1 MKKFLVVVCLLLCAS
16 ACGGDSETAAP
27 TTTSAS
33 ATTVTPTTT
42 SASATT
48 VTPTTTTTTK
58 AVSTVR
64 PAQDNTHS
72 TMRLIVPYEPSD
84 PINDL
89 VPMGEKIHHNNPDG
103 HVGIDFQ
110 WWDHSGGPPKIL
122 ASSAGTVLSVELDPY
137 SNNTSLI
144 IVLLHQ
150 VGDTRY
156 YTAYEGLRI
165 DSSVQPGDLINQS
178 QIIGEAWDNP
188 DTGDD
193 VYMIHWEFGFCPGN
207 DSNQCAPPE
216 RLCPMSYFEKKS
228 KTILEEV
235 WSAST
240 NEYKQQYSH
249 ICSGVFY
256 GRSGQNTPYQ
266 TPDSSDLSASSE
278 ADRSEESGSNSSAE
292 DSKQIKAE
300 CSFNEK
306 LVEVSCTVA
315 GYPAG
320 SVLSWESTASWA
332 TSSGP
337 YWNFVVDPG
346 LLGSSAEVTIKACQ
360 GADCSSLTILVD
372 TSSALGD

>member
-1 MKKFLVVVCLLLCAS
+1 MKNFLVVVCLLLCTS

-33 ATTVTPTTT
+33 ATTVTPTAT

-48 VTPTTTTTTK
+48 VTPTTTTTTE

-72 TMRLIVPYEPSD
+72 TMKLIVPYEPSD
-84 PINDL
+84 PIDDL
-89 VPMGEKIHHNNPDG
+89 VPMGEKIHHSNADG

-110 WWDHSGGPPKIL
+110 WEDHSGGPPKIL
-122 ASSAGTVLSVELDPY
+122 ASAAGTVLSVELDPY

-150 VGDTRY
+150 AEDTRY

-165 DSSVQPGDLINQS
+165 DSSVQPGDLINQG
-178 QIIGEAWDNP
+178 QIIGETWDNP

-207 DSNQCAPPE
+207 DSKQCAPPE
-216 RLCPMSYFEKKS
+216 RLCPMSYFEKES
-228 KTILEEV
+228 RAILEEV

-240 NEYKQQYSH
+240 NQYKQQYPH
-249 ICSGVFY
+249 ICSGAFY

-266 TPDSSDLSASSE
+266 TP
-278 ADRSEESGSNSSAE
+278 NSSE
-292 DSKQIKAE
+292 DSKQLEAE

-306 LVEVSCTVA
+306 LVEVSCTA
-315 GYPAG
+315 GGYPSG
-320 SVLSWESTASWA
+320 SVLSWESTATWS
-332 TSSGP
+332 TTSGP
-337 YWNFVVDPG
+337 DWNFVVDPE